1 MVNRRKRYLQL
12 TLFLIAFF
20 LFWTLRC
27 TLFYAVDESIAS
39 LTLRAVYSNLLKFLM
54 WILPA
59 VVFVYV
65 LRGVHPAKY
74 LGLSTWPSRRNWLIC
89 ISLITAYLLVVTLF
103 KMTGGNKRF
112 STAFISTMPIT
123 YWFIMALFP
132 PFLEE
137 LIFRGFL
144 ITELLTLM
152 PIYLAVAT
160 TSFLFACIH
169 VPYWLTQG
177 TSIQAIVIGGSAA
190 IAFSI
195 LTGVLF
201 VKTGSIWP
209 STFAH
214 IAANLFPQFFV

>member
-1 MVNRRKRYLQL
+1 
-12 TLFLIAFF
+12 
-20 LFWTLRC
+20 
-27 TLFYAVDESIAS
+27 
-39 LTLRAVYSNLLKFLM
+39 
-54 WILPA
+54 
-59 VVFVYV
+59 
-65 LRGVHPAKY
+65 
-74 LGLSTWPSRRNWLIC
+74 
-89 ISLITAYLLVVTLF
+89 
-103 KMTGGNKRF
+103 
-112 STAFISTMPIT
+112 MPIT

-137 LIFRGFL
+137 LLFRGFL
-144 ITELLTLM
+144 ITELLALM

-177 TSIQAIVIGGSAA
+177 ASIQAIVIGGSAA